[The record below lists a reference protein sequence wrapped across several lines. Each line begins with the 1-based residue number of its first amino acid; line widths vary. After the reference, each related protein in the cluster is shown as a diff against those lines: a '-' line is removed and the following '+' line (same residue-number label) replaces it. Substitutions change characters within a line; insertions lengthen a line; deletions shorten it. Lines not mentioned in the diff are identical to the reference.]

1 VVKKI
6 NQIIVA
12 ILGTKFMMWAVPDS
26 KRFIKGIAIT
36 AVAVLL
42 VIYFHGEYLRWAEL
56 SGNTNYLSI
65 SYIIKNL
72 IIIISL
78 IILFFYLKK
87 TKKKAYAK
95 VKGEEKIYSKNA
107 NEDYFDKFR
116 NKPRTKIP
124 KSFFIKKLYQ
134 ILDSLWTQL
143 ETFFDGFLKN

>member
-1 VVKKI
+1 
-6 NQIIVA
+6 
-12 ILGTKFMMWAVPDS
+12 MMWAVPDS

-56 SGNTNYLSI
+56 SGNTTYLSI

-72 IIIISL
+72 IILISL

-95 VKGEEKIYSKNA
+95 VKGEEKIYTKGT

-116 NKPRTKIP
+116 NK
-124 KSFFIKKLYQ
+124 KKLR
-134 ILDSLWTQL
+134 SRAEQL
-143 ETFFDGFLKN
+143 LERNEKDQKKE